1 MIGEELSAESE
12 LGQQSVS
19 LCDDSNDNSML
30 HSAGPDAFAE
40 HTIVNNDENAGGN
53 PEEIVIATQ
62 DAAQA
67 DPEAPPVQVNGFFDD
82 LFADVSAPD
91 LPSPD
96 LPDVSTL
103 FIQAVVVSSYYVLL
117 SSLLWLLQTFQDLL
131 AIYIDLVKSLPAV
144 YRRWF
149 FWP

>member
-103 FIQAVVVSSYYVLL
+103 FKQAVFVSSYYVLL
-117 SSLLWLLQTFQDLL
+117 SLSWLLETFQDFFE
-131 AIYIDLVKSLPAV
+131 IYTDLVK
-144 YRRWF
+144 
-149 FWP
+149 